1 MKKTAL
7 LALAL
12 MALWAGLAVAAP
24 AAAPVRSG
32 PDSVYVG
39 MYVNRIYDVSLRD
52 NKFSADFYL
61 WFRWKNQ
68 DLDPI
73 KSFEIV
79 GGEKTFQSQPY
90 RSKDKGVNYAFSR
103 VTAAITQNWD
113 ISAFPFDGHV
123 PSIQI
128 EDGENEIE
136 TLVYVLDSDN
146 LGKSPDIKIPG
157 WALDKF
163 YFGVVPYTYN
173 TNYGDP
179 SLPPENQS
187 VFSRFYCSIRVIRG
201 GIGYFVKLLFGMFI
215 AAVIAFLA
223 FFIKPTD
230 LDPRFGLG
238 VGGIFAAVASQ
249 YVITSSLPDTNIMTI
264 ADQLHIATFLFV
276 FLSIAESTI
285 SLWLFNSGR
294 EQRSKTMDHF
304 CRYAVPISYLLTC
317 LLITLFR

>member
-1 MKKTAL
+1 MKRTILLSLAL
-7 LALAL
+7 LTLASWP
-12 MALWAGLAVAAP
+12 AS
-24 AAAPVRSG
+24 AAAPPEG

-61 WFRWKNQ
+61 WFRWKNK
-68 DLDPI
+68 DLDPV

-79 GGEKTFQSQPY
+79 GGEKTFQSEPY
-90 RSKDKGVNYAFSR
+90 RTKDGDVNYAFSR
-103 VTAAITQNWD
+103 VSAVLTQYWD
-113 ISAFPFDGHV
+113 VSAFPFDDHV
-123 PSIQI
+123 LTVQI
-128 EDGENEIE
+128 EDGDYEKE
-136 TLVYVLDSDN
+136 TLTYVLDAGN
-146 LGKSPDIKIPG
+146 LGKSPEIKIPG

-163 YFGVVPYTYN
+163 YFGVAPYTYA

-179 SLPPENQS
+179 TLPAENQS
-187 VFSRFYCSIRVIRG
+187 VYSRFYCSVRVVRA

-215 AAVIAFLA
+215 AAIIAFLA

-264 ADQLHIATFLFV
+264 ADQLHIATFIFV
-276 FLSIAESTI
+276 FLSIAESTM

-294 EQRSKTMDHF
+294 EQRSKTLDHF
-304 CRYAVPISYLLTC
+304 CRYAVPISYLIVC
-317 LLITLFR
+317 LMIILFR

>member
-1 MKKTAL
+1 MKKTTL
-7 LALAL
+7 LSLIPL
-12 MALWAGLAVAAP
+12 VLWAGLS
-24 AAAPVRSG
+24 AAARPPEG

-61 WFRWKNQ
+61 WFRWKNK
-68 DLDPI
+68 DLDPV

-79 GGEKTFQSQPY
+79 GGEKTFQSDPF
-90 RSKDKGVNYAFSR
+90 RSKAGDVNYAFSR
-103 VTAAITQNWD
+103 VSAVLTQYWD
-113 ISAFPFDGHV
+113 VSAFPFDDHV
-123 PSIQI
+123 LTVQV
-128 EDGENEIE
+128 EDGDYEKEVL
-136 TLVYVLDSDN
+136 TYVLDAGN
-146 LGKSPDIKIPG
+146 LGKSPEIKIPG

-163 YFGVVPYTYN
+163 YFGVTPYTYA

-179 SLPPENQS
+179 TLPAENQS
-187 VFSRFYCSIRVIRG
+187 VYSRFYCSVRVVRA

-215 AAVIAFLA
+215 AAIIAFLA
-223 FFIKPTD
+223 FFIKPND

-264 ADQLHIATFLFV
+264 ADQLHIATFVFV
-276 FLSIAESTI
+276 FLSIAESTM

-294 EQRSKTMDHF
+294 EQRSKTLDHF
-304 CRYAVPISYLLTC
+304 CRYAVPISYLIVC
-317 LLITLFR
+317 LMIILFR